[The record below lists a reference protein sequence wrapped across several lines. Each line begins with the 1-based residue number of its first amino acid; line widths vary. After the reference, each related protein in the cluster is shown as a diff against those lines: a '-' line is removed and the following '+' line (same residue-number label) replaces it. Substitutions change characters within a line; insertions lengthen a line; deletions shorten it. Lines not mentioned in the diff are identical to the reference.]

1 MALFDMIKAD
11 LKTAMK
17 SHDDELKTVLRSV
30 LAVID
35 NARIDGKNVNDDNV
49 IIAIISKAVKER
61 ETNAAEYERIVNGEI
76 TADKDAVERAHAHAL
91 IERNEADALR
101 KYLPASASQEQI
113 DGIGVPYY
121 VPVSDTESDLHIQV
135 GDRFY
140 GFVREVK
147 LGGRRCEYTPLA
159 PVGGYYEPVDD
170 TQYPTLPEALAA
182 LADHFGDEDLKRR
195 LEKES

>member
-1 MALFDMIKAD
+1 MALFDIIKAD

-61 ETNAAEYERIVNGEI
+61 ETNAVEYERIVNGEI
-76 TADKDAVERAHAHAL
+76 TADKDAVERARAHAL
-91 IERNEADALR
+91 IERNEADVLR

-113 DGIGVPYY
+113 DSIVDIAIKETGASTIRDMGTVMK
-121 VPVSDTESDLHIQV
+121 T
-135 GDRFY
+135 
-140 GFVREVK
+140 VREIIRTDDYKNLLVDMSAVSRTVK
-147 LGGRRCEYTPLA
+147 ARLA
-159 PVGGYYEPVDD
+159 
-170 TQYPTLPEALAA
+170 
-182 LADHFGDEDLKRR
+182 
-195 LEKES
+195 